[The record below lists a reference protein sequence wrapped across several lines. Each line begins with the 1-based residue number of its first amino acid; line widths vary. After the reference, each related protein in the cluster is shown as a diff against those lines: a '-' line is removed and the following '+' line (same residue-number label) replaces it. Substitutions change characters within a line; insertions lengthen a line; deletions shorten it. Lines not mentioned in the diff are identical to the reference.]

1 MHNAEMSAVYAALSR
16 ASRRAHSPL
25 SEHRHLAR
33 APQRSLTVLD
43 NCQYV
48 TIVVAVLVV
57 VCDDIGV
64 SNEPGAATGTVTARS
79 VSRMDGYS

>member
-1 MHNAEMSAVYAALSR
+1 MLHAPHYLR

-25 SEHRHLAR
+25 NEHRHLAR

-48 TIVVAVLVV
+48 TIVTVVLVV
-57 VCDDIGV
+57 ACDDTDV
-64 SNEPGAATGTVTARS
+64 SNEPGAVTGTATVRS
-79 VSRMDGYS
+79 VSRMDSYA